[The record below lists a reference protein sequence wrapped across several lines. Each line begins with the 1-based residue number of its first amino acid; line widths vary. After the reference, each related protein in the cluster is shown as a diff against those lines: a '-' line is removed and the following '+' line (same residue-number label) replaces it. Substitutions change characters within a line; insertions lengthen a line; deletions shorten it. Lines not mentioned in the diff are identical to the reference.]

1 MRVSVGRGAH
11 VATSTFRIRA
21 AVGQRVRADRRKLHF
36 RTAANFHRMYAMQV
50 VHGEGLLARNIRC
63 FTEIERAILAGQ
75 NARWG
80 MPLMFDL
87 FASGGTHCRVPL
99 SSAKVG

>member
-11 VATSTFRIRA
+11 VATSAFRVRA
-21 AVGQRVRADRRKLHF
+21 AVGHRVPADRRKLHF
-36 RTAANFHRMYAMQV
+36 RTAATFHRICAMQV
-50 VHGEGLLARNIRC
+50 VHGDGLLARNIRC

-80 MPLMFDL
+80 VLLMSDL
-87 FASGGTHCRVPL
+87 FTRGVARCREL
-99 SSAKVG
+99 RRWDEWG